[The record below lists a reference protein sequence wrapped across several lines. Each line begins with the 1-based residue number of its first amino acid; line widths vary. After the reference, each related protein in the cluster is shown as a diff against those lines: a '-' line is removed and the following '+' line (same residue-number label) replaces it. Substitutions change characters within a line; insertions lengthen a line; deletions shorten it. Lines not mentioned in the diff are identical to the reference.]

1 MAKNNNLTNISNFR
15 FDEAYNKEKWALHF
29 GESFQEEYGAISNE
43 DEILEKHSDF
53 LEKVIWIGD
62 LNTDNG
68 ETIGVY
74 EVYIKNTNL
83 ASRVKISRLCSKII
97 TGGERNT
104 YGKGIFFILYND
116 KKNNYRVSYVKHDK
130 VAVLLNKDVRFK
142 KDYSNPK
149 RYTFLLGEGIKVHT
163 PESRLKSDI
172 FNSVESIENAFSVE
186 PVNKE
191 FYNGVKEYFD
201 NIYKDVIKYF
211 NKDEN
216 RAKEFAL
223 RFLGRILFCWF
234 LREKELIPSEILNS
248 KVFENLKYKKNY
260 YSDVLED
267 LFFNVLNI
275 DMEKRS
281 FSKDRVISSYE
292 QEIPFLNGGL
302 FSKKEDD
309 EAVKIIDD
317 DIVKGLF
324 EFFEMYNF
332 TVDES
337 APFDVEISIDP
348 EMLGRIFENLLA
360 EINPETKESARK
372 ETGSFY
378 TPREIVDYMV
388 MEAIKLYL
396 YKKLPDIKDKIDR
409 IFDIEDSIEYSDK
422 ERESILKNIH
432 DMIILDPAC
441 GSGAFPL
448 GILQRVFNVI
458 DKLDPKHEYYKDYI
472 INKLPSGTKE
482 EFKKL
487 YNAKKFSYA
496 YKLDILQSMIHGA
509 DIQPIAVE
517 VSKLRAFLSLVVDE
531 KKEEKESN
539 FGIKTLPNLEFQFIC
554 ANTLVPLEVNST
566 EELFIKGHIENLKKS
581 IKNYFNIH
589 DKEDKK
595 VAENDIEAFFEQ
607 IERDE
612 NLERA
617 TKTLICSWHPF
628 KNKAALYFDSELQF
642 GLERNFDIVIGN
654 PPYVSNKVIDS
665 KDMAIYKN
673 LYEVQDDLYYYFYIR
688 GINLLENKGVLSY
701 ISSNT
706 FLTIQSKIKLRKS
719 LQEKQIHEIINT
731 GNVFESAE
739 VEPAVVILSNNKIKN
754 YELNYSDNTKA
765 DDPLCK
771 ENKLKTN
778 INIFKEAVNN
788 VFFTPNEFNL
798 MLYNKF
804 VKKIATLMNQ
814 KWHLIKT
821 SRDIE
826 KNASILQTYRN
837 SLKAGDITLLGLITE
852 GGQGLATGD
861 NGKYVGVL
869 ENTKE
874 ADRVYNQRIKK
885 LKKFN
890 KANKTNYDISNMNE
904 NDIRK
909 LFDEIK
915 EKYGK
920 NSFGKGFIYRI
931 VSKKEIADLSSLT
944 KDEKENGIKNK
955 KSFVPYDK
963 GDKDGNR
970 WYAPSVFAIDWS
982 KKNVDILK
990 TDPKARWQGYT
1001 FFFKNGFTWNLING
1015 TRFTNDLKFKVSN
1028 GSVYD
1033 VGGMTMFNLYKKI
1046 NEKFI
1051 ICVCNSNLI
1060 NRYTE
1065 AFINCTVNF
1074 QINDARQ
1081 IPIVIPTEKQLK
1093 EAEALFDRGKAI
1105 REDRINGVIDE
1116 KTEGVQLKELQ
1127 ADVDRFVLKLY
1138 GLTDEEIKVVEGVN
1152 E

>member
-1 MAKNNNLTNISNFR
+1 MAKNNNLKNNAENNFK

-281 FSKDRVISSYE
+281 FSKDRVISNYE
-292 QEIPFLNGGL
+292 KEIPFLNGGL

-472 INKLPSGTKE
+472 INKLPPGTKE

-487 YNAKKFSYA
+487 YDAKKFSYA
-496 YKLDILQSMIHGA
+496 YKLDILQSMIHGV

-654 PPYVSNKVIDS
+654 PPYGAKISKDEKQYFENNYITAKTIKNKYGNFKGSTDTFSLFIEKGLSLINNGALIYITPMSIVSSESMENMHQFFNKQCELIKISNYAVRPKPIFLNAVVNVSILECLKTNTVNKKVLCTKMYRKSNEDTINNILHNLEFVDVKEFKLLGRYPKISKEIEVNILRKLFKIKNDIGSLVKDKGNPIYYRMAGGRYFKVITNYSTTKAGSEKVIYFDKKIANTIGAILSSNLYFWYYQIFSDNLNMKKYEIESFKIPIDELDNDKIKYIEKLYS
-665 KDMAIYKN
+665 KYLEDIEKNVIIHEKTNYKN
-673 LYEVQDDLYYYFYIR
+673 INSFKEYKIRMSKNIIDEIDDFICPLY
-688 GINLLENKGVLSY
+688 K
-701 ISSNT
+701 
-706 FLTIQSKIKLRKS
+706 LTK
-719 LQEKQIHEIINT
+719 EET
-731 GNVFESAE
+731 DF
-739 VEPAVVILSNNKIKN
+739 IKN
-754 YELNYSDNTKA
+754 YEIKYRMSS
-765 DDPLCK
+765 K
-771 ENKLKTN
+771 E
-778 INIFKEAVNN
+778 
-788 VFFTPNEFNL
+788 
-798 MLYNKF
+798 
-804 VKKIATLMNQ
+804 
-814 KWHLIKT
+814 
-821 SRDIE
+821 D
-826 KNASILQTYRN
+826 
-837 SLKAGDITLLGLITE
+837 
-852 GGQGLATGD
+852 
-861 NGKYVGVL
+861 
-869 ENTKE
+869 
-874 ADRVYNQRIKK
+874 
-885 LKKFN
+885 
-890 KANKTNYDISNMNE
+890 
-904 NDIRK
+904 
-909 LFDEIK
+909 
-915 EKYGK
+915 
-920 NSFGKGFIYRI
+920 
-931 VSKKEIADLSSLT
+931 
-944 KDEKENGIKNK
+944 
-955 KSFVPYDK
+955 
-963 GDKDGNR
+963 
-970 WYAPSVFAIDWS
+970 
-982 KKNVDILK
+982 
-990 TDPKARWQGYT
+990 
-1001 FFFKNGFTWNLING
+1001 
-1015 TRFTNDLKFKVSN
+1015 
-1028 GSVYD
+1028 
-1033 VGGMTMFNLYKKI
+1033 
-1046 NEKFI
+1046 
-1051 ICVCNSNLI
+1051 
-1060 NRYTE
+1060 
-1065 AFINCTVNF
+1065 
-1074 QINDARQ
+1074 
-1081 IPIVIPTEKQLK
+1081 
-1093 EAEALFDRGKAI
+1093 
-1105 REDRINGVIDE
+1105 
-1116 KTEGVQLKELQ
+1116 
-1127 ADVDRFVLKLY
+1127 
-1138 GLTDEEIKVVEGVN
+1138 
-1152 E
+1152 

>member
-130 VAVLLNKDVRFK
+130 VAVLGNKDVRFK

-281 FSKDRVISSYE
+281 FSKDRVISNYE
-292 QEIPFLNGGL
+292 KEIPFLNGGL

-360 EINPETKESARK
+360 EINPETKKNARK
-372 ETGSFY
+372 EKGSFY

-448 GILQRVFNVI
+448 GILQRVF
-458 DKLDPKHEYYKDYI
+458 DI
-472 INKLPSGTKE
+472 INKLDPNHDFYRNSIIDKLPPVIKD
-482 EFKKL
+482 EFNRL
-487 YNAKKFSYA
+487 YDNNKYNYA
-496 YKLDILQSMIHGA
+496 YKLGILQNMIHGS
-509 DIQPIAVE
+509 DIQPIAIE
-517 VSKLRAFLSLVVDE
+517 ISRLRAFLSLIVEE
-531 KKEEKESN
+531 KKNIKKN
-539 FGIKTLPNLEFQFIC
+539 NLGIEALPNLEFHFVC
-554 ANTLVPLEVNST
+554 ANSLVKLIDEDNVSDT
-566 EELFIKGHIENLKKS
+566 FTKLIFDGIIENMQEISKKFFEA
-581 IKNYFNIH
+581 YT
-589 DKEDKK
+589 KEKK
-595 VAENDIEAFFEQ
+595 QTVYTEFEAFKHRVSKIEALDQETNDIKENIISWNPFTNSASKFFNHN
-607 IERDE
+607 I
-612 NLERA
+612 
-617 TKTLICSWHPF
+617 
-628 KNKAALYFDSELQF
+628 QF
-642 GLERNFDIVIGN
+642 GIKRNFDIIIGN
-654 PPYVSNKVIDS
+654 PPYGAKISS
-665 KDMAIYKN
+665 KEKK
-673 LYEVQDDLYYYFYIR
+673 YFENNYITSR
-688 GINLLENKGVLSY
+688 TKKTTKGLLKGSLNTYSLFTEKSISLLENNGILVFITPISIIASDSMCLLHSLLEEKCESIKISNYADRPKQIFKDASVCVSILECIKTNTTNKNILCTKMYRKSNEDTIDNILNDLEFIDVKEFKLLGRYPKISKEIEVNILRKLFKIKNDIGSLLKDKGNPIYYRMAGGRYFKVITNYSTTKADSEKVIYFDKKIANTIGAIL
-701 ISSNT
+701 SSNLY
-706 FLTIQSKIKLRKS
+706 FWYYQIFSDNLNMKKYDIESFKIPIDKLDNDKIKYI
-719 LQEKQIHEIINT
+719 EKLYSKYLDDIEKNVIIHGKTNYKNINSFKEYKIRMSKNIIDEIDDFICPLYKLT
-731 GNVFESAE
+731 KEETDF
-739 VEPAVVILSNNKIKN
+739 IKN
-754 YELNYSDNTKA
+754 YEIKYRMSG
-765 DDPLCK
+765 K
-771 ENKLKTN
+771 E
-778 INIFKEAVNN
+778 
-788 VFFTPNEFNL
+788 
-798 MLYNKF
+798 
-804 VKKIATLMNQ
+804 
-814 KWHLIKT
+814 
-821 SRDIE
+821 D
-826 KNASILQTYRN
+826 
-837 SLKAGDITLLGLITE
+837 
-852 GGQGLATGD
+852 
-861 NGKYVGVL
+861 
-869 ENTKE
+869 
-874 ADRVYNQRIKK
+874 
-885 LKKFN
+885 
-890 KANKTNYDISNMNE
+890 
-904 NDIRK
+904 
-909 LFDEIK
+909 
-915 EKYGK
+915 
-920 NSFGKGFIYRI
+920 
-931 VSKKEIADLSSLT
+931 
-944 KDEKENGIKNK
+944 
-955 KSFVPYDK
+955 
-963 GDKDGNR
+963 
-970 WYAPSVFAIDWS
+970 
-982 KKNVDILK
+982 
-990 TDPKARWQGYT
+990 
-1001 FFFKNGFTWNLING
+1001 
-1015 TRFTNDLKFKVSN
+1015 
-1028 GSVYD
+1028 
-1033 VGGMTMFNLYKKI
+1033 
-1046 NEKFI
+1046 
-1051 ICVCNSNLI
+1051 
-1060 NRYTE
+1060 
-1065 AFINCTVNF
+1065 
-1074 QINDARQ
+1074 
-1081 IPIVIPTEKQLK
+1081 
-1093 EAEALFDRGKAI
+1093 
-1105 REDRINGVIDE
+1105 
-1116 KTEGVQLKELQ
+1116 
-1127 ADVDRFVLKLY
+1127 
-1138 GLTDEEIKVVEGVN
+1138 
-1152 E
+1152 

>member
-142 KDYSNPK
+142 RDYSNPK

-281 FSKDRVISSYE
+281 FSKDRVISNYE
-292 QEIPFLNGGL
+292 KEIPFLNGGL

-487 YNAKKFSYA
+487 YDAKKFSYA
-496 YKLDILQSMIHGA
+496 YKLDILQSMIHGV

-531 KKEEKESN
+531 KREEKESN

-654 PPYVSNKVIDS
+654 PPYIQLQTMAKDLKEMYQNAGYESFKSTGDIYQLFYEKSLKLLSDEGVSSLITSNKWMRAGYGVS
-665 KDMAIYKN
+665 TREYFYKN
-673 LYEVQDDLYYYFYIR
+673 ADVLRIIDLGAGR
-688 GINLLENKGVLSY
+688 
-701 ISSNT
+701 
-706 FLTIQSKIKLRKS
+706 
-719 LQEKQIHEIINT
+719 
-731 GNVFESAE
+731 FESAT
-739 VEPAVVILSNNKIKN
+739 VDVNIIFYSKTKKKNIKG
-754 YELNYSDNTKA
+754 ERSFDGVTYSG
-765 DDPLCK
+765 
-771 ENKLKTN
+771 
-778 INIFKEAVNN
+778 
-788 VFFTPNEFNL
+788 
-798 MLYNKF
+798 
-804 VKKIATLMNQ
+804 
-814 KWHLIKT
+814 
-821 SRDIE
+821 
-826 KNASILQTYRN
+826 
-837 SLKAGDITLLGLITE
+837 SLK
-852 GGQGLATGD
+852 
-861 NGKYVGVL
+861 
-869 ENTKE
+869 
-874 ADRVYNQRIKK
+874 
-885 LKKFN
+885 
-890 KANKTNYDISNMNE
+890 DISNSNKFDAVVSEAGKEWVIMSGLERSIFNKINKHKALKDWDIKINFGIKTGF
-904 NDIRK
+904 NDAFFIDEETKNNLIKEDAKSAELIKPLIRGRNIIK
-909 LFDEIK
+909 YYSNVKEYLINTHNGIK
-915 EKYGK
+915 EKNIPPINIKDYPAIKKHLDKYYKQLENRGDK
-920 NSFGKGFIYRI
+920 GNTPYNLRNCAYLEDFGEAKIAWGNISSESRFCYLFKDFFVSAPANILVVNS
-931 VSKKEIADLSSLT
+931 
-944 KDEKENGIKNK
+944 KDENILKYLLAVMNSKVFNYQFTNFGITLGQAYEWK
-955 KSFVPYDK
+955 KQYVEPLKIPEADT
-963 GDKDGNR
+963 NT
-970 WYAPSVFAIDWS
+970 
-982 KKNVDILK
+982 KKNILK
-990 TDPKARWQGYT
+990 LVDSII
-1001 FFFKNGFTWNLING
+1001 NLKKQNKDTYSIEKDIDNI
-1015 TRFTNDLKFKVSN
+1015 
-1028 GSVYD
+1028 VY
-1033 VGGMTMFNLYKKI
+1033 
-1046 NEKFI
+1046 
-1051 ICVCNSNLI
+1051 S
-1060 NRYTE
+1060 
-1065 AFINCTVNF
+1065 
-1074 QINDARQ
+1074 
-1081 IPIVIPTEKQLK
+1081 
-1093 EAEALFDRGKAI
+1093 
-1105 REDRINGVIDE
+1105 
-1116 KTEGVQLKELQ
+1116 
-1127 ADVDRFVLKLY
+1127 LY
-1138 GLTDEEIKVVEGVN
+1138 GLTDEEIKVIEGA
-1152 E
+1152 